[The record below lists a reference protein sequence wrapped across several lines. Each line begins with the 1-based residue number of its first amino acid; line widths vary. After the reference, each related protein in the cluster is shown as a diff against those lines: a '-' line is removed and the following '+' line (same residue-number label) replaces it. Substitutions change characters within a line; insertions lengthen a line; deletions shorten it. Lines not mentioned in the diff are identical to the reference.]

1 MLTASDSVSYAHPKP
16 DYRVAFSGSNPLLT
30 ACGSTTET
38 AAMPLSSI
46 SQVSESARA
55 AAARIRDLV
64 RMTPLHDSPRFS
76 KEVGAEVCLKLEN
89 LQHTGS
95 FKLRGAANR
104 LLTLSDAERAAGCVT
119 ASSGNH
125 GAAVAYAM
133 QQLDVAGVI
142 FVPEQTSPAKLEAIR
157 SYGGHAEYFGTDGL
171 DTETHAREHARE
183 HGMFY
188 ISPYNDPEVVAGQG
202 SCGVEIGEQ
211 AADLDVIYVSV
222 GGGGLVSG
230 VGSVLKTANPGL
242 RIVGC
247 QPEASAVMAHSV
259 EAGRILDEPSRQTLS
274 DGTAG
279 GVEEDSITFELCRDL
294 VDEFVLVDEDAI
306 AAAMRM
312 FFDLEHQVI
321 EGAAAVAVA
330 AMLQQRD
337 LIGGQQ
343 VAVLIC
349 GGNVSRDTYK
359 RIL

>member
-1 MLTASDSVSYAHPKP
+1 MLPASI
-16 DYRVAFSGSNPLLT
+16 R
-30 ACGSTTET
+30 
-38 AAMPLSSI
+38 
-46 SQVSESARA
+46 QVSERA
-55 AAARIRDLV
+55 LAASSRIGKLV
-64 RMTPLHDSPRFS
+64 RRTPLHESPRFS
-76 KEVGAEVCLKLEN
+76 RELGAEVYFKLEN

-133 QQLDVAGVI
+133 QELDVDGVI

-157 SYGGHAEYFGTDGL
+157 SYGGHAERFGTDGL
-171 DTETHAREHARE
+171 DTEMHAREYARE

-202 SCGVEIGEQ
+202 SCGVEMNEQ
-211 AADLDVIYVSV
+211 LADLDVVYIAV

-259 EAGRILDEPSRQTLS
+259 EAGKILDEPSQPTLS

-279 GVEEDSITFELCRDL
+279 GVEEDSITFELCRNL

-306 AAAMRM
+306 AAAMRD

-321 EGAAAVAVA
+321 EGAAGVAVA

-337 LIGGQQ
+337 LVGGHK